1 MRLDENSC
9 ISERARHAQAFR
21 THLQNLRNLSGA
33 IDLPQAPERTIQCDE
48 ARFVESQRLLLTHS
62 QASPDRAERLCTK
75 IYTTISLLPNNFRW
89 LTKNKCDTVP
99 RIMDHEMVPHPSSHP
114 TQSSITTF
122 RTFLLITILAVGCA
136 LSAFSLLFAAEL
148 FPYAPPS
155 SSQQR
160 SAEQQPAARP
170 QLSSEDLD
178 RISKIA
184 AKARGLNPS
193 DKQQL
198 KSSIQR
204 SLDEAVAKGNLNQAQ
219 YFNELLRQID

>member
-1 MRLDENSC
+1 MVLD
-9 ISERARHAQAFR
+9 
-21 THLQNLRNLSGA
+21 T
-33 IDLPQAPERTIQCDE
+33 LP
-48 ARFVESQRLLLTHS
+48 
-62 QASPDRAERLCTK
+62 
-75 IYTTISLLPNNFRW
+75 
-89 LTKNKCDTVP
+89 
-99 RIMDHEMVPHPSSHP
+99 HP

-122 RTFLLITILAVGCA
+122 RTFLRVTILAVGCTLCA
-136 LSAFSLLFAAEL
+136 TSFLFAAEL

-193 DKQQL
+193 DKKQL